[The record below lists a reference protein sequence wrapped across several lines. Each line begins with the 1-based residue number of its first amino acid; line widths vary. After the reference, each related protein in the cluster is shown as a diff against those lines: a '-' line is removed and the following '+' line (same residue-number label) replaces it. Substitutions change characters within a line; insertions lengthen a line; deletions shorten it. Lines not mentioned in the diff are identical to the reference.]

1 MNKIQIIYNKIKH
14 GDFFNSLLRKIE
26 FFFASNHLNLLATL
40 YCNFRLLKISQAI
53 RFPIFVYGRP
63 KFISL
68 HGRVVLNNQK
78 KSKMGIIE
86 FNSNYHVLEGPNN
99 SGTDS
104 EFNIWGTIVFKG
116 TCKIGTSCK
125 ICVRTGGI
133 LEFGDAC
140 HIMPH
145 CNITAYSSITIGN
158 NLRMAHRSQILD
170 TNYHYIA
177 DLNKKRIKRFS
188 TPIHIGDYV
197 WLCNN
202 STITGGVS
210 IPNRTII
217 ASNSLVN
224 KTIADLQNYSI
235 IGGQPA
241 KLISVGFDRIYD
253 EKFASELDKYFE
265 ENPNEMFYSLE
276 D

>member
-1 MNKIQIIYNKIKH
+1 MNIIKKICNIIKN
-14 GDFFNSLLRKIE
+14 GDFFNSLFRKLE
-26 FFFASNHLNLLATL
+26 FYFASNHLNILATL
-40 YCNFRLLKISQAI
+40 YCNFRLLNIAQAI
-53 RFPIFVYGRP
+53 RLPIFVYGKP

-68 HGRVVLNNQK
+68 YGRAVLDIQGK
-78 KSKMGIIE
+78 IKMGIIE

-99 SGTDS
+99 SGSDS

-116 TCKIGTSCK
+116 TCKIGTACK
-125 ICVRTGGI
+125 LCVRTSGI
-133 LEFGDAC
+133 LEFGDSC
-140 HIMPH
+140 HIMPQ

-177 DLNKKRIKRFS
+177 DLNKKKIKRFS
-188 TPIHIGDYV
+188 TPIHIGNYV

-202 STITGGVS
+202 STITGGVT
-210 IPNRTII
+210 IPDRTII

-224 KTIADLQNYSI
+224 KKIADLPNYSI

-253 EKFASELDKYFE
+253 DEFASELDKYFE
-265 ENPNEMFYSLE
+265 DNPNEMFYSFE